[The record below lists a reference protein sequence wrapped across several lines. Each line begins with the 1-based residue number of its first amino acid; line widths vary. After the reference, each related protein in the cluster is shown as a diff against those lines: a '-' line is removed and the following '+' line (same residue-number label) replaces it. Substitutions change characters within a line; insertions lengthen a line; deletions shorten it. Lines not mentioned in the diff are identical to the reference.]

1 MLMRSAC
8 FASATTR
15 QVLDTLSKIPAVS
28 LGLVSASCAY
38 SYVDSNNVRHIV
50 GFVDVSLPATP
61 TESSGPTPSAVS
73 ITSVGVHVY
82 SGTANGSGLVLGYGR
97 ETVLMMPNNACVDIA
112 APGLCA
118 EAAKGK
124 KQP

>member
-1 MLMRSAC
+1 MRFAC

-15 QVLDTLSKIPAVS
+15 QVLDTLSRISAIS

-50 GFVDVSLPATP
+50 GFVDVSLPAIA
-61 TESSGPTPSAVS
+61 TESSGPTPTTVS

-97 ETVLMMPNNACVDIA
+97 ETVLTMPDNSCVDIA

-118 EAAKGK
+118 ETANGR